1 MNSSSPR
8 LPAFRPT
15 LERLH
20 GVMFD
25 STFVENSRFVKADGV
40 SGTAADDSR
49 FPPRKIEQ
57 LMAGVPAAPT
67 SAIGGTGSKHS
78 RQDLDTS
85 VTTYDAADLITV
97 LVSVRRIA

>member
-1 MNSSSPR
+1 
-8 LPAFRPT
+8 
-15 LERLH
+15 
-20 GVMFD
+20 MFD

-57 LMAGVPAAPT
+57 LMGGVPAAPT
-67 SAIGGTGSKHS
+67 PAIGGTGSKHS
-78 RQDLDTS
+78 RQGLDTS
-85 VTTYDAADLITV
+85 ATTSGDADDLTTV